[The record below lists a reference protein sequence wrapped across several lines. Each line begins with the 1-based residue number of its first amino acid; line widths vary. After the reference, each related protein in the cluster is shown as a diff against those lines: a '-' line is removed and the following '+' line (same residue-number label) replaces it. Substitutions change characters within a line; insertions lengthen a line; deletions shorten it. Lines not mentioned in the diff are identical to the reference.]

1 MITTAVAGP
10 APAHRYSNYVGDV
23 CQEPV
28 LARLSSRTSAFNSL
42 TSPTVV
48 TASSPPPAASSRLDG
63 RSKSFSGVGCRSR
76 PFPHNRSSR
85 AGALCQP
92 AQSLNTQLAVRAQ
105 PVEVQDVPAG
115 CAIEEDQV
123 WRDVTVAN
131 TAHAAHRMV
140 AIADRQWLVVS
151 QLLDDL
157 VQPSVVLD
165 ELPVLAP

>member
-1 MITTAVAGP
+1 M
-10 APAHRYSNYVGDV
+10 
-23 CQEPV
+23 
-28 LARLSSRTSAFNSL
+28 
-42 TSPTVV
+42 
-48 TASSPPPAASSRLDG
+48 
-63 RSKSFSGVGCRSR
+63 
-76 PFPHNRSSR
+76 
-85 AGALCQP
+85 
-92 AQSLNTQLAVRAQ
+92 RAQ
-105 PVEVQDVPAG
+105 PVEIQDVPAG